1 MFSPLSPSS
10 SSSDECLELG
20 LEEEGVDDKN
30 AEWSGRRDD
39 KWTRAAPRRWS
50 EEEKAAIKEYW
61 LKKTDSYERIP
72 AKHEVG
78 DWWKH
83 LSSIGAIGSDSQE
96 YSFYTYVISEGKKW
110 LDRIAKERMVAEQE
124 EKRL

>member
-1 MFSPLSPSS
+1 MKRTSKQKP
-10 SSSDECLELG
+10 
-20 LEEEGVDDKN
+20 EGQQPNDK
-30 AEWSGRRDD
+30 
-39 KWTRAAPRRWS
+39 RAAPRRWS